1 MGSAAQPKQLEKI
14 MIKVIAQNAFET
26 VETKDEA
33 LETAKKLEQNGY
45 GVAKFEMIDD
55 DGVWVEVSEN
65 DL

>member
-1 MGSAAQPKQLEKI
+1 MGSASRPKQPEKI

-26 VETKDEA
+26 VETKEA
-33 LETAKKLEQNGY
+33 AFETAKTFEENGY
-45 GVAKFEMIDD
+45 GVAKFVMLDD